1 MESLLREKDIV
12 SFFLKKNI
20 LISSDILSQLKT
32 SELDEIYQSIKNK
45 IKSEDFLFLT
55 KDLRAVLNK
64 AGLID
69 TNWLVLEKSRVLL
82 EKGKNEKTYG
92 QFISFLAKGE
102 IRPKE
107 EQKPEA
113 EVKIITSYQED
124 SKKRDIQDFVQYF
137 NARYKAI
144 EKLLRNRQ
152 ELQNITSINR
162 ILSKK
167 DKENISLIGLVKDKQ
182 VTPNRQYQGISKQ
195 KQARAAH
202 TGKRNCLRRGY
213 WH

>member
-69 TNWLVLEKSRVLL
+69 TNWLDLEKSRVLL

-167 DKENISLIGLVKDKQ
+167 DKENISLI
-182 VTPNRQYQGISKQ
+182 
-195 KQARAAH
+195 
-202 TGKRNCLRRGY
+202 
-213 WH
+213 